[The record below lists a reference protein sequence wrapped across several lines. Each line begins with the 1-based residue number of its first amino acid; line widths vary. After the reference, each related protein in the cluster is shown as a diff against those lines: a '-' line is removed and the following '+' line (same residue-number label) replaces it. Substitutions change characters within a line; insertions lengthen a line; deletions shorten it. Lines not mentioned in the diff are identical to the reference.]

1 MDMTIKAT
9 NEINTFVTEYN
20 DELQKLQGIYKVQ
33 LVSKLL
39 PVFQGHPVPLS
50 VHTSHPLQ
58 SLPPSICVLSLRLIC
73 SEIQG

>member
-33 LVSKLL
+33 SASKLL
-39 PVFQGHPVPLS
+39 PVFKDIPSPCL
-50 VHTSHPLQ
+50 HTTITFPFSSSSISS
-58 SLPPSICVLSLRLIC
+58 SLHLR
-73 SEIQG
+73 SRH